1 MRAFCAILKTMT
13 KDELRSQMLKALKAT
28 TGPSPEEV
36 VKKISGLKVYKNAE
50 ILVAYCPLKS
60 EIDVTFIIDK
70 AIEDG
75 KIVLLPDEMPGTFRQ
90 AKADWKAHLIRL
102 KNKTY
107 TVDTNKIL
115 NIVESNAT
123 VVVLVPGL
131 AFTEDGAR
139 LGRGAGYYDQF
150 LKKARGG
157 KITTIGL
164 CRKAQLLGAL
174 PQQPHDQNVNMV
186 IAFE

>member
-1 MRAFCAILKTMT
+1 MT
-13 KDELRSQMLKALKAT
+13 KDELRTIMLQTLKST
-28 TGPSPEEV
+28 TGPSAQDVE
-36 VKKISGLKVYKNAE
+36 KKISGIEEYKKAE

-60 EIDVTFIIDK
+60 EVDVSTLIDK
-70 AIEDG
+70 ALEDG
-75 KIVLLPDEMPGTFRQ
+75 KIVLLPDEIPGMFRQ
-90 AKADWKAHLIRL
+90 AKENWRAHLIKL

-107 TVDTNKIL
+107 TIDTNQIL
-115 NIVESNAT
+115 NIVEINAT
-123 VVVLVPGL
+123 MLVLVPGL

-150 LKKARGG
+150 LKKAGGG

-174 PQQPHDQNVNMV
+174 PQQPHDQSVNMV
-186 IAFE
+186 IAF